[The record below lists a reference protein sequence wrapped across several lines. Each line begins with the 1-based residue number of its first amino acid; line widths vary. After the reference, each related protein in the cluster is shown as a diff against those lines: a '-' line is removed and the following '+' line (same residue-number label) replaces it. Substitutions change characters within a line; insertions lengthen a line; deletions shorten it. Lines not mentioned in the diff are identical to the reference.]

1 MAKLYELANN
11 YRNLTELI
19 DREDVEQ
26 DLIQNALKEC
36 QGDIEE
42 KVDNIVKLIR
52 NTESDIEGYKAEEKR
67 LNARRKS
74 LENTV
79 TSLKNYLDSNLKALN
94 LREVKT
100 KLFSCKYQKSK
111 ASVEVLDQE
120 VIPREF
126 IVTEEKVDKKKLY
139 EALKAGQEVEG
150 ASLKEHES
158 LRIR

>member
-11 YRNLTELI
+11 YRNLIELI

-126 IVTEEKVDKKKLY
+126 IVIEEKVDKKKLY
-139 EALKAGQEVEG
+139 EALKTGQEVEG
-150 ASLKEHES
+150 ASLKENES

>member
-150 ASLKEHES
+150 ASLKENES
-158 LRIR
+158 LRIK

>member
-52 NTESDIEGYKAEEKR
+52 NIESDIEGYKAEEKR

-79 TSLKNYLDSNLKALN
+79 TSLKNYLDSSLKGLG
-94 LREVKT
+94 LKEVKT
-100 KLFSCKYQKSK
+100 TLFTCKFQKSK
-111 ASVEVLDQE
+111 ASVDIENLED
-120 VIPREF
+120 IPSGYIKIKKEA
-126 IVTEEKVDKKKLY
+126 DKIALY
-139 EALKAGQEVEG
+139 TALKMGEEVPG
-150 ASLKEHES
+150 AKLVQNETLK
-158 LRIR
+158 IK

>member
-26 DLIQNALKEC
+26 DLIKNALKEC

-120 VIPREF
+120 VIPKEF
-126 IVTEEKVDKKKLY
+126 IVIEEKVDKKKLY
-139 EALKAGQEVEG
+139 EALKAGQEIEG
-150 ASLKEHES
+150 ASLKENES
-158 LRIR
+158 LRIK

>member
-79 TSLKNYLDSNLKALN
+79 TSLKNYLDSSLKGLG
-94 LREVKT
+94 LKEVKT
-100 KLFSCKYQKSK
+100 TLFTCKFQKSK

-139 EALKAGQEVEG
+139 ETLKAGQEVEG
-150 ASLKEHES
+150 ASLKINES

>member
-36 QGDIEE
+36 KGDIEE

-52 NTESDIEGYKAEEKR
+52 NTESDIEGYKVEEKR

-150 ASLKEHES
+150 ASLKTNES
-158 LRIR
+158 LRIK

>member
-11 YRNLTELI
+11 YRNLIELI

-42 KVDNIVKLIR
+42 KVDNIIKLIK

-79 TSLKNYLDSNLKALN
+79 TSLKNYLDSTLKGLG
-94 LREVKT
+94 LTEVKT
-100 KLFSCKYQKSK
+100 KLFNCKFQKSK
-111 ASVEVLDQE
+111 ASVLIQE
-120 VIPREF
+120 QELIPKDF
-126 IVTEEKVDKKKLY
+126 IVMEEKVDKKKLY
-139 EALKAGQEVEG
+139 DALKAGEKIEG
-150 ASLKEHES
+150 ASLKENES
-158 LRIR
+158 LRIK

>member
-120 VIPREF
+120 VIPKEF
-126 IVTEEKVDKKKLY
+126 IVIEEKVDKKKLY
-139 EALKAGQEVEG
+139 EALKAGQEIEG
-150 ASLKEHES
+150 ASLKENES

>member
-42 KVDNIVKLIR
+42 KVDNIIKLIK
-52 NTESDIEGYKAEEKR
+52 NTESDIEGYKVEEKR

-139 EALKAGQEVEG
+139 EALKAGQEIEG
-150 ASLKEHES
+150 ASLKENES
-158 LRIR
+158 LRIK

>member
-11 YRNLTELI
+11 YRNLIELI

-79 TSLKNYLDSNLKALN
+79 TSLKNYLDSSLKGLG
-94 LREVKT
+94 LKEVKT
-100 KLFSCKYQKSK
+100 TLFTCKFQKSK
-111 ASVEVLDQE
+111 ASVDIENLED
-120 VIPREF
+120 IPSGYIKIKKEA
-126 IVTEEKVDKKKLY
+126 DKIALY
-139 EALKAGQEVEG
+139 TALKMGEEVPG
-150 ASLKEHES
+150 AKLVQNETLK
-158 LRIR
+158 IK

>member
-42 KVDNIVKLIR
+42 KVDNIIKLIK
-52 NTESDIEGYKAEEKR
+52 NTESDIEGYKVEEKR

-139 EALKAGQEVEG
+139 EALKAGQEVKG
-150 ASLKEHES
+150 ASLKINES
-158 LRIR
+158 LRIK

>member
-11 YRNLTELI
+11 YRNLIELI

-42 KVDNIVKLIR
+42 KVDNIIKLIK

-100 KLFSCKYQKSK
+100 KLFSCKFQKSK

-150 ASLKEHES
+150 ASLKENES

>member
-36 QGDIEE
+36 KGDIEE

-126 IVTEEKVDKKKLY
+126 IVTEEKVEDRKS
-139 EALKAGQEVEG
+139 VV
-150 ASLKEHES
+150 
-158 LRIR
+158 

>member
-42 KVDNIVKLIR
+42 KVDNIIKLIK

-79 TSLKNYLDSNLKALN
+79 TSLKNYLDSSLKGLG
-94 LREVKT
+94 LKEVKT
-100 KLFSCKYQKSK
+100 TLFTCKFQKSK
-111 ASVEVLDQE
+111 ASVDIENLED
-120 VIPREF
+120 IPSGYIKIKKEA
-126 IVTEEKVDKKKLY
+126 DKIALY
-139 EALKAGQEVEG
+139 TALKMGEEIPG
-150 ASLKEHES
+150 AKLVQNETLK
-158 LRIR
+158 IK

>member
-36 QGDIEE
+36 KGDIEE

-150 ASLKEHES
+150 ASLKENES

>member
-36 QGDIEE
+36 KGDIEE

-79 TSLKNYLDSNLKALN
+79 TSLKNYLDSSLKGLG
-94 LREVKT
+94 LKEVKT
-100 KLFSCKYQKSK
+100 TLFTCKFQKSK
-111 ASVEVLDQE
+111 ASVDIENLED
-120 VIPREF
+120 IPSGYIKIKKEA
-126 IVTEEKVDKKKLY
+126 DKIALY
-139 EALKAGQEVEG
+139 TALKMGEEVPG
-150 ASLKEHES
+150 AKLVQNETLK
-158 LRIR
+158 IK

>member
-36 QGDIEE
+36 HGDIEE

-79 TSLKNYLDSNLKALN
+79 TSFKFNTTRSKYKGTGAGESQKN
-94 LREVKT
+94 RM
-100 KLFSCKYQKSK
+100 
-111 ASVEVLDQE
+111 
-120 VIPREF
+120 
-126 IVTEEKVDKKKLY
+126 
-139 EALKAGQEVEG
+139 
-150 ASLKEHES
+150 
-158 LRIR
+158 

>member
-150 ASLKEHES
+150 ASLKENES

>member
-36 QGDIEE
+36 KGDIEE

-74 LENTV
+74 LENNV

-150 ASLKEHES
+150 ASLKENES

>member
-150 ASLKEHES
+150 ASLKINES
-158 LRIR
+158 LRIK

>member
-11 YRNLTELI
+11 YRNLIELI

-79 TSLKNYLDSNLKALN
+79 TSLKNYLDSSLKGLG
-94 LREVKT
+94 LKEVKT
-100 KLFSCKYQKSK
+100 TLFTCKFQKSK
-111 ASVEVLDQE
+111 ASVEIENLEDIPSGYIKIKKEADKIALYTVLKMGEE
-120 VIPREF
+120 VPGA
-126 IVTEEKVDKKKLY
+126 KLVQN
-139 EALKAGQEVEG
+139 ETLKI
-150 ASLKEHES
+150 K
-158 LRIR
+158 

>member
-36 QGDIEE
+36 KGDIEE

-74 LENTV
+74 LENNV
-79 TSLKNYLDSNLKALN
+79 TSLKNYLDSSLKGLG
-94 LREVKT
+94 LKEVKT
-100 KLFSCKYQKSK
+100 TLFTCKFQKSK
-111 ASVEVLDQE
+111 ASVDIENLED
-120 VIPREF
+120 IPSGYIKIKKEA
-126 IVTEEKVDKKKLY
+126 DKIALY
-139 EALKAGQEVEG
+139 TALKMGEEVPG
-150 ASLKEHES
+150 AKLVQNETLK
-158 LRIR
+158 IK

>member
-11 YRNLTELI
+11 YRNLIELI

-42 KVDNIVKLIR
+42 KVDNIIKLIK
-52 NTESDIEGYKAEEKR
+52 NTESDIEGYKVEEKR

-79 TSLKNYLDSNLKALN
+79 TSLKNYLDSSLKSLG
-94 LREVKT
+94 LKEVKT
-100 KLFSCKYQKSK
+100 TLFTCKFQKSK

-150 ASLKEHES
+150 ARLKENES

>member
-36 QGDIEE
+36 HGDIEE
-42 KVDNIVKLIR
+42 KVDNIIKLVK

-67 LNARRKS
+67 LNARRKA

-79 TSLKNYLDSNLKALN
+79 TSLKNYLDSSLMGLGLK
-94 LREVKT
+94 EVKT
-100 KLFSCKYQKSK
+100 KLFTCKFQKSK
-111 ASVEVLDQE
+111 ASVVIQE
-120 VIPREF
+120 QELIPKDF
-126 IVTEEKVDKKKLY
+126 IVMEEKVDKKKLY
-139 EALKAGQEVEG
+139 EALKAGQEIAGVK
-150 ASLKEHES
+150 LKENES

>member
-42 KVDNIVKLIR
+42 KVDNIIKLIK
-52 NTESDIEGYKAEEKR
+52 NTESDIEGYKVEEKR

-150 ASLKEHES
+150 ASLKENES
-158 LRIR
+158 LRIK

>member
-11 YRNLTELI
+11 YRNLIELI

-26 DLIQNALKEC
+26 DLIKNALKEC

-42 KVDNIVKLIR
+42 KVDNIIKLIK

-79 TSLKNYLDSNLKALN
+79 TSLKNYLDSSLKSLG
-94 LREVKT
+94 LKEVKT
-100 KLFSCKYQKSK
+100 TLFTCKFQKSK
-111 ASVEVLDQE
+111 ASVDIENLED
-120 VIPREF
+120 IPSGYIKIKKEA
-126 IVTEEKVDKKKLY
+126 DKIALY
-139 EALKAGQEVEG
+139 TALKMGEEIPG
-150 ASLKEHES
+150 AKLVQNETLK
-158 LRIR
+158 IK